1 MSDFELNYALD
12 GISGRPA
19 VLLGGSLG
27 TTLAMWQ
34 PQLPALSERFRVI
47 RYDHRGHGG
56 SPVMPGPYTID
67 ELGSDVLAMLDRLE
81 VERVFYCGL
90 SLGGMIGMWLAS
102 HAPARIQRLVLVCT
116 SAYLPPAEAWTQR
129 AATVRE
135 AGSPEAVADAVIARW
150 FTEPYVRERP
160 DVVARHRAMI
170 ADTSAE
176 GYAGCCEAIAIM
188 DLRPG
193 LPRIVA
199 PTLVIGAEQDPAT
212 PPEHVRAIAAGI
224 PGARLE
230 ILDPA
235 AHLSSV
241 ERSVEVTQLI
251 VDHLKAGGRP

>member
-90 SLGGMIGMWLAS
+90 SLGGMIGTRSKSWM
-102 HAPARIQRLVLVCT
+102 CF
-116 SAYLPPAEAWTQR
+116 
-129 AATVRE
+129 
-135 AGSPEAVADAVIARW
+135 GSP
-150 FTEPYVRERP
+150 
-160 DVVARHRAMI
+160 
-170 ADTSAE
+170 SAHW
-176 GYAGCCEAIAIM
+176 
-188 DLRPG
+188 
-193 LPRIVA
+193 
-199 PTLVIGAEQDPAT
+199 QT
-212 PPEHVRAIAAGI
+212 P
-224 PGARLE
+224 
-230 ILDPA
+230 
-235 AHLSSV
+235 SS
-241 ERSVEVTQLI
+241 
-251 VDHLKAGGRP
+251 